1 MKELI
6 LTGKYRP
13 ILFLILLL
21 FLFPSNTCHSGI
33 PVSAPCS
40 AKLCAPAGNPFNSGA
55 DPKGAFTAIRIPLK
69 RVGKLFLI
77 EAKIGDQTG
86 NFVFDTGASTLV
98 LNHTYFRKALWEA
111 EDRAVGITG
120 GVQNVY
126 QTRAPRIDISDLYF
140 ENVLADV
147 INLGHIENQRGVKI
161 LGLFGLNL
169 FRNLEMVI
177 DINRSELMLYRIDKT
192 GKRLCAIADTLQS
205 SWVSRINL
213 AGSVAF
219 VSALMGGKSVD
230 FCLDTGAETN
240 VLSSSSCRKVMNT
253 VTISKL
259 SGLSG
264 SGSSQSEVPYGTMND
279 FILCG
284 QPLQPMETVI
294 MDLQPLALA
303 YNYPLGGV
311 LGYDFFKKG
320 VVVIN
325 LVKKELTICLT
336 REHVPILYCQ
346 VGEKSGEI

>member
-1 MKELI
+1 MKELV

-13 ILFLILLL
+13 ILFLILLQ
-21 FLFPSNTCHSGI
+21 FLIPSNTCHSGI
-33 PVSAPCS
+33 PVSALSS
-40 AKLCAPAGNPFNSGA
+40 AKLNVPAGNAFYTGV

-77 EAKIGDQTG
+77 EASIGDQTG
-86 NFVFDTGASTLV
+86 NFVFDTGASKLV
-98 LNHTYFRKALWEA
+98 LNHTYFRKDIWEA
-111 EDRAVGITG
+111 EERACGITG
-120 GVQNVY
+120 GVQKVY
-126 QTRAPRIDISDLYF
+126 QTRVPRLDISDLYF

-169 FRNLEMVI
+169 FRNLEMVV
-177 DINRSELMLYRIDKT
+177 DVSRCELMLYRIDKN
-192 GKRLCAIADTLQS
+192 GKRFGAIADTLQTS
-205 SWVSRINL
+205 LVSRINM
-213 AGSVAF
+213 AGDVAF
-219 VSALMGGKSVD
+219 VSALMGGKSVN
-230 FCLDTGAETN
+230 FCLDTGAEAN
-240 VLSSSSCRKVMNT
+240 VLSSSCCRKVLDT

-284 QPLQPMETVI
+284 QPLQPMETII
-294 MDLQPLALA
+294 MDLAPLNLA

-320 VVVIN
+320 IVSIN
-325 LVKKELTICLT
+325 LVRKELSVCLNPT
-336 REHVPILYCQ
+336 DNRLSRNLTANHI
-346 VGEKSGEI
+346 SF